1 MHDNCFE
8 AVEQLYFYL
17 DGELT
22 YERRVVI
29 AQHLAD
35 CPPCGDAFDF
45 ESELRIVI
53 AQKCRERVPE
63 GLRAR
68 VYEALRRL
76 DQPSPRPGEAAE

>member
-68 VYEALRRL
+68 VFEALHRL
-76 DQPSPRPGEAAE
+76 EQPRLRPPEPE